1 MLLKPFLRWWWLMLI
16 PPALTGAWVAA
27 TYTPPAT
34 GYTLSLTV
42 TASAVTPLGPSN
54 YDPAYYRYLTSEYL
68 AGGLRDWVTTSSFA
82 EAVSADLRTQGIDL
96 PPAAVRGAL
105 GAEFVRS
112 VCRVSVSG
120 GDPAQVQAIGDS
132 VTRVMPARFA
142 ATLPQLAHQTIH
154 VQILDQSAVSP
165 VPPSLRQQT
174 DPLVRVGLALILG
187 VALGWAAFFFDPRI
201 HDRSDLSLPV
211 LADIPR
217 QRL

>member
-1 MLLKPFLRWWWLMLI
+1 MLL

-27 TYTPPAT
+27 TYTPPAA
-34 GYTLSLTV
+34 GYTLSLTA
-42 TASAVTPLGPSN
+42 TASAVAAPPPGYG

-120 GDPAQVQAIGDS
+120 GDPAQVQAMGDS
-132 VTRVMPARFA
+132 VARVLATRFA
-142 ATLPQLAHQTIH
+142 EALPQVADQAIR
-154 VQILDQSAVSP
+154 VQILDQSAVAP
-165 VPPSLRQQT
+165 VPPSLRQQA
-174 DPLVRVGLALILG
+174 DPLVRVGLAGLLG

-201 HDRSDLSLPV
+201 HDRSDLNLPV
-211 LADIPR
+211 LANIPR
-217 QRL
+217 PPSPPRL